1 VREHYARYLH
11 AEETCKTILSL
22 ERLEGFDELME
33 RVEPAIQGLPVPVLI
48 LWGHPDPYFG
58 RGELAHLRAMF
69 PDVTVREIEG
79 GGHFTQEDA
88 HETVTR
94 ELLAFLR

>member
-11 AEETCKTILSL
+11 TEETCKTILSL
-22 ERLEGFDELME
+22 ERLEGFDALME

-69 PDVTVREIEG
+69 PDVTVREIKD
-79 GGHFTQEDA
+79 GGHFAQEDA
-88 HETVTR
+88 PETVTR
-94 ELLAFLR
+94 ELLTFFR